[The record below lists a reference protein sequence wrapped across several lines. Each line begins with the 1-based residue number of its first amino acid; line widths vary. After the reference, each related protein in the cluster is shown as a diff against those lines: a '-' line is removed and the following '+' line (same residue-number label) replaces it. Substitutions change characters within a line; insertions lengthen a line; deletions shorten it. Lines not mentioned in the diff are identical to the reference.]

1 MNFLTPP
8 SPQKPADFSF
18 ANYWTDPSRS
28 VTKLSISH
36 LATRNVTS
44 TNMKQE
50 QDDTRLFS
58 FDIKDENE

>member
-8 SPQKPADFSF
+8 SPQKPADFSL
-18 ANYWTDPSRS
+18 ANYWTNPPRS

-50 QDDTRLFS
+50 QDDT
-58 FDIKDENE
+58 